1 MMGGYLLG
9 TAALGAEI
17 RDLTPEGDVGAF
29 QSVRM
34 VFVVMIPMVVG
45 SNLSSAVFQTPAAL
59 NDYGQMEKAPD
70 RFMFLVTVGAALLTL
85 APVLW
90 LLIANKKRKALVE
103 ETKNAEEQ

>member
-1 MMGGYLLG
+1 
-9 TAALGAEI
+9 
-17 RDLTPEGDVGAF
+17 
-29 QSVRM
+29 
-34 VFVVMIPMVVG
+34 
-45 SNLSSAVFQTPAAL
+45 
-59 NDYGQMEKAPD
+59 MEKAPD